1 MNFILLILPQL
12 HFGVLDFVDILLVAL
27 LLLELYR
34 LIKGTTAMNVF
45 LGIVA
50 FYLAWKLVKQ
60 LHMVLLSE
68 ILGQFIN
75 VGIIALIIVFQKE
88 IRQFL
93 LLLGTPK
100 FIRNANQNL
109 FFWSK
114 NSKVVKLTN
123 FLPIVIAS
131 QRMANNMTGA
141 LIVIAKRNSLKE
153 YIETG
158 ETIEANISEHL
169 IENIFY
175 KNSPLHDGAIIIVG
189 DKIKAARCI
198 LPTTE
203 RVDLP
208 VSLGLRHRAA
218 IGITEESDAIS
229 IIVSEQTG
237 EISYVKAS
245 AITYN
250 VKPFELKK
258 FLEQEFGRT

>member
-1 MNFILLILPQL
+1 MFSQL
-12 HFGVLDFVDILLVAL
+12 HFRILDVVDIILVAV

-45 LGIVA
+45 IGIVA
-50 FYLAWKLVKQ
+50 FYLMWMLVKA
-60 LHMVLLSE
+60 LHMNLLSE

-75 VGIIALIIVFQKE
+75 VGVIALIIVFQKE

-93 LLLGTPK
+93 LMIGTPK
-100 FIRNANQNL
+100 FLKSVNQGL
-109 FFWSK
+109 FFWNK
-114 NSKVVKLTN
+114 NTKVEKLTN
-123 FLPIVIAS
+123 FLPIVIAA

-141 LIVIAKRNSLKE
+141 LIVISKRNSLKE

-158 ETIEANISEHL
+158 ENIEANISEHL
-169 IENIFY
+169 IENIFF

-189 DKIKAARCI
+189 DKLRAARCI

-203 RVDLP
+203 RLDLP
-208 VSLGLRHRAA
+208 VHLGLRHRAA
-218 IGITEESDAIS
+218 IGITEESDSIA

-237 EISYVKAS
+237 EISYAKAGE
-245 AITYN
+245 ITYN

-258 FLEQEFGRT
+258 FLEQEFGRN

>member
-1 MNFILLILPQL
+1 MFSQL
-12 HFGVLDFVDILLVAL
+12 HFRILDFVDIILVAVL
-27 LLLELYR
+27 LFELYR

-45 LGIVA
+45 IGIVA
-50 FYLAWKLVKQ
+50 FYLFWKLVSY
-60 LHMVLLSE
+60 LRMNLLSE

-75 VGIIALIIVFQKE
+75 VGVIALIIVFQKE

-93 LLLGTPK
+93 LMVGTPK
-100 FIRNANQNL
+100 FLKAVNQGL
-109 FFWSK
+109 FFW
-114 NSKVVKLTN
+114 NRNTKVEKLTN

-141 LIVIAKRNSLKE
+141 LIVISKRNSLKE

-158 ETIEANISEHL
+158 ENIEANISEHL
-169 IENIFY
+169 IENIFF

-189 DKIKAARCI
+189 DKLRAARCI

-203 RVDLP
+203 RLDLP
-208 VSLGLRHRAA
+208 VHIGLRHRAA
-218 IGITEESDAIS
+218 IGITEESDAVA

-237 EISYVKAS
+237 EISYAKAGV
-245 AITYN
+245 ITYN

-258 FLEQEFGRT
+258 FLEQEFGRN